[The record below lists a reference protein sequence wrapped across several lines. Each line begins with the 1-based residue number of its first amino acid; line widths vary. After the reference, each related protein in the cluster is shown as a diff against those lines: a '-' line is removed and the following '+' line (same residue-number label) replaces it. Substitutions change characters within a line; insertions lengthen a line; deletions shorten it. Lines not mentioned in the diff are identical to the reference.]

1 MWTIIIRAA
10 ALLGVGAA
18 LGSSISN
25 TPVIQPIPQPIYQE
39 AAGTLSPFL
48 VLAFALLLGAAGYFV
63 WSLRRRAD
71 EGHGQ
76 NETRIPTITNNTER
90 K

>member
-1 MWTIIIRAA
+1 MWTIVLRAA
-10 ALLGVGAA
+10 ALLGIGAA
-18 LGSSISN
+18 VGSSVSN

-39 AAGTLSPFL
+39 AAGALSPFL

-63 WSLRRRAD
+63 WSLRRRVD

-76 NETRIPTITNNTER
+76 TKP
-90 K
+90 KSQP